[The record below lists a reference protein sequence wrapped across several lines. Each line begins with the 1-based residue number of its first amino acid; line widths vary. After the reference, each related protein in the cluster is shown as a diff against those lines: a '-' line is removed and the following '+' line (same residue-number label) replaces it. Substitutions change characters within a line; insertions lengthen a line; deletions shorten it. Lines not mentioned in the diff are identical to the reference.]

1 MPSDIH
7 EAANTTKEGWI
18 AWFCPLKL
26 YRHYSGCRI
35 WSGLLYRNY
44 IKLYVSFCAA
54 RPGFVAYLFV
64 VQYTTAVLYRCF
76 YIRFVLPLIT
86 QTKAVPQAVFYRC
99 SFAVWH
105 VAVRKWKKECF
116 RIPSLGREN
125 WIASL
130 CFASGRVSYWVYKNQ
145 GPRLI
150 KRNPFFLYPYFRR
163 WIAVV
168 CP

>member
-76 YIRFVLPLIT
+76 YIRFVLPLIKHRPKT
-86 QTKAVPQAVFYRC
+86 TNTFFCIFLQNENMIRTASDNRRSKGRNRRYLWTLLSRKSRLRQRRLVYRPH
-99 SFAVWH
+99 FT
-105 VAVRKWKKECF
+105 
-116 RIPSLGREN
+116 
-125 WIASL
+125 
-130 CFASGRVSYWVYKNQ
+130 
-145 GPRLI
+145 
-150 KRNPFFLYPYFRR
+150 FLEK
-163 WIAVV
+163 
-168 CP
+168 

>member
-76 YIRFVLPLIT
+76 YIRFVLPLINHIEREWSRFLWSLILF
-86 QTKAVPQAVFYRC
+86 AVFVSAYFLLIREVFLPVETEGFCGVFPVPALCNSSTFGNACRHCVRSYRLL
-99 SFAVWH
+99 
-105 VAVRKWKKECF
+105 R
-116 RIPSLGREN
+116 
-125 WIASL
+125 
-130 CFASGRVSYWVYKNQ
+130 
-145 GPRLI
+145 
-150 KRNPFFLYPYFRR
+150 
-163 WIAVV
+163 
-168 CP
+168 